1 MKSWRK
7 GDPFTTTRRPMQ
19 ILSPSRVARTTK
31 DYKGTFAHWTWTSK
45 LININS
51 YLSICLSVLNQV
63 FWAKICIGC
72 QVVVNESPF
81 LQLSLLFLNV
91 WWMNVLFETLYKT
104 FFFFFCSYALDLCL
118 ATLGTRLRGL
128 ATFSSSITCMSAL
141 LDAGTSR
148 CDSETARLWMGKS
161 CGK

>member
-63 FWAKICIGC
+63 FWAKICISR

-91 WWMNVLFETLYKT
+91 WWMNVLFITLYKT
-104 FFFFFCSYALDLCL
+104 FFFLFSFLRVRSL
-118 ATLGTRLRGL
+118 LGHPWD
-128 ATFSSSITCMSAL
+128 S
-141 LDAGTSR
+141 TSR
-148 CDSETARLWMGKS
+148 SGNIFFLYYMHVCIIGCWNVKVWQWDCQVVDG
-161 CGK
+161 